1 MIKEIIKEYKNGEID
16 TKEYGKKM
24 FEAYESLLEYC
35 DLLKSSMVEKLEID
49 KDNVIV
55 KIKTKD
61 NSIKMLLYPVDSAAV
76 PATAL
81 SLGSYEQEE
90 MDMSLALLNMLDDES
105 VIFDVGANLGWY
117 TLNILKDVS
126 SRKVYSFEPIE
137 ETYYKLKKNIEINKV
152 ENANAFNIGFYKE
165 NKTMDFFYDI
175 IASGAS
181 SLADLRKLETTK
193 KVLCELRRMD
203 DFIKEH
209 DINRLDFIKCDVEGS
224 ELFVYEGASDSINR
238 FKPIVFSE
246 MLRKWSAKFEY
257 HPNDIIKLFKNWGYQ
272 CFIMDNGKLKNI
284 YLVDENTIETN
295 YFFLHTE
302 KHRSIIAEF
311 VK

>member
-55 KIKTKD
+55 QIKTKD

-117 TLNILKDVS
+117 TLNILKDVP

-137 ETYYKLKKNIEINKV
+137 ET
-152 ENANAFNIGFYKE
+152 
-165 NKTMDFFYDI
+165 
-175 IASGAS
+175 
-181 SLADLRKLETTK
+181 
-193 KVLCELRRMD
+193 
-203 DFIKEH
+203 
-209 DINRLDFIKCDVEGS
+209 
-224 ELFVYEGASDSINR
+224 
-238 FKPIVFSE
+238 
-246 MLRKWSAKFEY
+246 
-257 HPNDIIKLFKNWGYQ
+257 
-272 CFIMDNGKLKNI
+272 
-284 YLVDENTIETN
+284 
-295 YFFLHTE
+295 
-302 KHRSIIAEF
+302 
-311 VK
+311 

>member
-55 KIKTKD
+55 QIKTKD

-117 TLNILKDVS
+117 TLNILKDVP

-137 ETYYKLKKNIEINKV
+137 ETYCKLKKNLEINKV
-152 ENANAFNIGFYKE
+152 KNDNAFNIGLYKE

-209 DINRLDFIKCDVEGS
+209 DINHLDFIKCDVEGS
-224 ELFVYEGASDSINR
+224 ELLVYEGASDSINR

-272 CFIMDNGKLKNI
+272 CFIMDSGKLKNI

-302 KHRSIIAEF
+302 KHRRIIAEF